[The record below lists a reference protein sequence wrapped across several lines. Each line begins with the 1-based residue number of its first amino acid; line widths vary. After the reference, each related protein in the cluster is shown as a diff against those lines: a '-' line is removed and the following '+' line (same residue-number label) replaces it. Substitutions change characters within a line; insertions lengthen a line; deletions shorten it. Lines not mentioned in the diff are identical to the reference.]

1 MTLTKSGFKGQIGL
15 QFGGELKNG
24 WEKEKRRRRGRGDQA
39 KMYGTL
45 DFCMETNLDH
55 GIEWIYGTLR
65 LCMIKSLSPN
75 LGFC

>member
-1 MTLTKSGFKGQIGL
+1 MEEPRSRPTS
-15 QFGGELKNG
+15 
-24 WEKEKRRRRGRGDQA
+24 
-39 KMYGTL
+39 YGTL